1 MGIFKAYDIRGLVP
15 AELNEGIAEKIGRAA
30 VAVLKAKCMVVT
42 RDVRASG
49 GNLAAAFIRGALAA
63 GCDVLDTGLGTTPM
77 SYFAVGATGTDAACM
92 VTASHNPPEY
102 NGFKFSGSGGSPVSY
117 DTGLGQ
123 IEKLVAEGPLP
134 SAPAPGTLLDKDI
147 RAEYRQHLLKF
158 AKELKPKRI
167 AVDAGNGCAGL
178 YFNYNVEGLPIELV
192 PLFFEPDG
200 RFPNHEPNPLKA
212 ENLRWLQQAVR
223 SRGCDFGVAFDG
235 DADRAMFTDER
246 GEIIA
251 PDLVT
256 ALLAPW
262 MLRGEP
268 VGSAVAYD
276 LRSSWAVPEEI
287 EAAGGAPV
295 ETRVGHSFIK
305 AVLREKRAVYGGE
318 LSGHYYFRDNFCCDS
333 GEIAFFVLWSLLSD
347 AGRPLSELVKPLE
360 RYHASGE
367 INFEVQDK
375 DAALERLA
383 KAFADGHSYFLDG
396 ISIKYADWHFN
407 VRKSNTEPLLRLS
420 LEAKTAEGLKANL
433 ERVRAVIEGRKGPA

>member
-1 MGIFKAYDIRGLVP
+1 
-15 AELNEGIAEKIGRAA
+15 
-30 VAVLKAKCMVVT
+30 
-42 RDVRASG
+42 
-49 GNLAAAFIRGALAA
+49 
-63 GCDVLDTGLGTTPM
+63 
-77 SYFAVGATGTDAACM
+77 
-92 VTASHNPPEY
+92 
-102 NGFKFSGSGGSPVSY
+102 
-117 DTGLGQ
+117 
-123 IEKLVAEGPLP
+123 
-134 SAPAPGTLLDKDI
+134 
-147 RAEYRQHLLKF
+147 
-158 AKELKPKRI
+158 
-167 AVDAGNGCAGL
+167 
-178 YFNYNVEGLPIELV
+178 
-192 PLFFEPDG
+192 
-200 RFPNHEPNPLKA
+200 
-212 ENLRWLQQAVR
+212 
-223 SRGCDFGVAFDG
+223 
-235 DADRAMFTDER
+235 
-246 GEIIA
+246 
-251 PDLVT
+251 
-256 ALLAPW
+256 

>member
-1 MGIFKAYDIRGLVP
+1 
-15 AELNEGIAEKIGRAA
+15 
-30 VAVLKAKCMVVT
+30 
-42 RDVRASG
+42 
-49 GNLAAAFIRGALAA
+49 
-63 GCDVLDTGLGTTPM
+63 M

-102 NGFKFSGSGGSPVSY
+102 NGFKFSGPGGSPVSY

-123 IEKLVAEGPLP
+123 MEKLVAAGQLP
-134 SAPAPGTLLDKDI
+134 SASQPGTLMDKDI

-158 AKELKPKRI
+158 AKNLKPKKI
-167 AVDAGNGCAGL
+167 AVDATNGCAGL
-178 YFNYNVEGLPIELV
+178 YFNYIVEGLPMELV

-212 ENLRWLQQAVR
+212 GNMRWLQEAVR
-223 SRGCDFGVAFDG
+223 KHRCDFGVAFDG
-235 DADRAMFTDER
+235 DGDRAMFTDER
-246 GEIIA
+246 GAIIP

-256 ALLAPW
+256 ALFAPW
-262 MLRGEP
+262 LLRGEA

-305 AVLREKRAVYGGE
+305 AVLREKNAVYGGE

-347 AGRPLSELVKPLE
+347 AGRPLSELVAPLK
-360 RYHASGE
+360 RYQASGE
-367 INFEVQDK
+367 VNFEVRDK
-375 DAALERLA
+375 DAIIEKLA
-383 KAFADGHSYFLDG
+383 KTFADGHLYYLDG
-396 ISIKYADWHFN
+396 ISVKYPDWHFN
-407 VRKSNTEPLLRLS
+407 VRKSNTEPLLRLT
-420 LEAKTAEGLKANL
+420 LEAKTAEGLKSNF
-433 ERVRAVIEGRKGPA
+433 ERVQAVIAGRRA